1 MSKVLI
7 PRSLEQLW
15 QLQAE
20 NKDNAVF
27 AGGTDLLVKIRAGK
41 PAPKALICL
50 DRLDELKTIT
60 ELPSEIAL
68 GAAVTP
74 AQVLASPLIKNHFPV
89 LNEAL
94 RHLGSPHIRNMGSLG
109 GNIMTASPAGDSLPP
124 LYVLQAAVELQSAAG
139 TRKLQLK
146 DFIRGPGQTQIL
158 QGEILSRI
166 IIPKEPVFSHHFF
179 EKVGLRQAL
188 AIAVVSLAALY
199 NLDSKQTVSAI
210 RLAWGSLG
218 PTVVVQPEVEQFLLG
233 KPLTTTR
240 LTAAADLLKQRIEP
254 ISDIRAGADYRRR
267 VAGNLLKRL
276 NPNER

>member
-15 QLQAE
+15 QMLAE
-20 NKDNAVF
+20 NAENAILS
-27 AGGTDLLVKIRAGK
+27 GGTDLLVKIRAGK
-41 PAPKALICL
+41 PAPKTLICL
-50 DRLDELKTIT
+50 EQLDELKTIT
-60 ELPSEIAL
+60 EFSHEIAL

-74 AQVLASPLIKNHFPV
+74 SQALASPLIKSHFPL

-124 LYVLQAAVELQSAAG
+124 LYVLRAAVELQSATG
-139 TRKLQLK
+139 TRQLQLK
-146 DFIRGPGQTQIL
+146 DFICGPGQTKIV

-179 EKVGLRQAL
+179 EKVGLRKAL
-188 AIAVVSLAALY
+188 SIAVVSLAALY
-199 NLDSKQTVSAI
+199 NLAPDQTVTDI

-218 PTVVVQPEVEQFLLG
+218 PTIVVLPEIEQLLLG
-233 KPLTTTR
+233 KPLTATR
-240 LTAAADLLKQRIEP
+240 LTAAANLLQQQIKP

-267 VAGNLLKRL
+267 VAGNLLQRL
-276 NPNER
+276 NYNER